1 MTQNNCK
8 LIGITGGIASGKT
21 TVKNILIDKD
31 YIVIDSDI
39 IARDVVKI
47 NKPAYQ
53 KVIEYFGDD
62 ILYDDNTIDRK
73 KLSDIVFNDANE
85 RKILEGILYPYIFKE
100 ILAQIHNKCVNDMD
114 IIFVDIPLLFENIK
128 SIVNSGI
135 SFDQIWLVYCDRKTQ
150 LERLL
155 SRDNISLENANL
167 RLNAQIDI
175 EEKRKMADVIIEN
188 MTTKDFLIKQI
199 DVCLAKLKQDKIWN
213 ARYLL

>member
-175 EEKRKMADVIIEN
+175 EEKRKMTDVII
-188 MTTKDFLIKQI
+188 
-199 DVCLAKLKQDKIWN
+199 
-213 ARYLL
+213 